1 MKNSNNISVNYLQN
15 EKSIEKL
22 FERLHEFIYVSMS
35 VEDYKKTIRILDN
48 NERLL
53 LYICHTYNAN
63 EVLYGVGAM
72 HLITN
77 PNDLFIR
84 KEECSAFLETFKSL
98 VRTVLEEEN
107 EDVANATTNI

>member
-1 MKNSNNISVNYLQN
+1 MQNSNNISVNYLKN
-15 EKSIEKL
+15 EESFEKQ
-22 FERLHEFIYVSMS
+22 FERLHEFIYVNMS
-35 VEDYKKTIRILDN
+35 VDDYKKVIGILDN

-53 LYICHTYNAN
+53 LYICHTYNAK
-63 EVLYGVGAM
+63 EVLCSVGAM

-84 KEECSAFLETFKSL
+84 KEECAAFLETFKSL
-98 VRTVLEEEN
+98 VRTVLEEED